1 MLSPTV
7 FISYKNLYIYGKG
20 WCVMR
25 GLLELIRIILIFGLL
40 GGDFLY
46 HLISD
51 KTTYF
56 YLQKSAKKRMM
67 YS

>member
-7 FISYKNLYIYGKG
+7 FISYKNLYI
-20 WCVMR
+20 WERMVCHER
-25 GLLELIRIILIFGLL
+25 FIRINMNYIDIWTFR
-40 GGDFLY
+40 GDFLY